1 MTLARVA
8 ERSGLNVGYLSQIE
22 NDRASPSLA
31 VLGQIAEALDVSP
44 AWFLMN
50 DVPPPR
56 VVRAAERPVTA
67 TDGGRVEHVDGRTSR
82 DVAILEVVGAPGSR
96 VGAHAHPGD
105 EHHIVLRGR
114 MRLTQGEHSI
124 EAGPGD
130 YVRGTGRSR
139 MTARSSAT
147 RRPRCC
153 SSGSTRGREGF
164 TRTIVSVTRQAVTYA
179 SYLKVPELL
188 ALQVERS
195 AGTDGPE
202 HDELLFIVIHQVYE
216 LWFKQVRHE
225 LLGVQRA
232 LESGDTD
239 TALHLLNRVL
249 KILKTLVAQVD
260 VLETMTPLQFLSFRD
275 RLESAS
281 GFQSGGFRQVEALL
295 GIRDPAAAHAQP
307 ADSEARR
314 AIEADQAGRSVWDSF
329 LVYLGGRGHAVPP
342 DIAVPDPRVQEIIVA
357 VYRGD
362 PDAALVAERL
372 VDLDEGVQEWR
383 YRHVKMVERTIGTK
397 QGTGGSS
404 GVEYLRATLFKP
416 AFPDLWGIRS
426 RL

>member
-1 MTLARVA
+1 
-8 ERSGLNVGYLSQIE
+8 
-22 NDRASPSLA
+22 
-31 VLGQIAEALDVSP
+31 
-44 AWFLMN
+44 
-50 DVPPPR
+50 
-56 VVRAAERPVTA
+56 
-67 TDGGRVEHVDGRTSR
+67 
-82 DVAILEVVGAPGSR
+82 
-96 VGAHAHPGD
+96 
-105 EHHIVLRGR
+105 
-114 MRLTQGEHSI
+114 
-124 EAGPGD
+124 
-130 YVRGTGRSR
+130 
-139 MTARSSAT
+139 
-147 RRPRCC
+147 
-153 SSGSTRGREGF
+153 
-164 TRTIVSVTRQAVTYA
+164 VTRQAVTYA

-195 AGTDGPE
+195 VGTDGPE

-225 LLGVQRA
+225 LRGVQRA

-295 GIRDPAAAHAQP
+295 GIRDPSAAQAQP
-307 ADSEARR
+307 AGSEARR

-329 LVYLGGRGHAVPP
+329 LAYLGVRGHAVPP
-342 DIAVPDPRVQEIIVA
+342 DAAGPDPRVQEIIVA

-397 QGTGGSS
+397 RGTGGSS

-416 AFPDLWGIRS
+416 AFPDLWEIRS